1 MNTSNRSE
9 TDETIHRGGRDSA
22 AVRMVNAPASTWAR
36 SARSRGVSEGS
47 LAVPAEQG
55 RRNRVPPRPATPL
68 AAGGS
73 SGGPPGVALGD
84 VDTGTGGLVMQGLV
98 GAGTFVVVFWG
109 RVKVYIQSLFSRD
122 KDASQS
128 VGAEMS
134 EGSDKHTDVDAD
146 AENRQ

>member
-1 MNTSNRSE
+1 MNMIILT
-9 TDETIHRGGRDSA
+9 
-22 AVRMVNAPASTWAR
+22 VLMLLAPGTA
-36 SARSRGVSEGS
+36 
-47 LAVPAEQG
+47 LAYFDP
-55 RRNRVPPRPATPL
+55 
-68 AAGGS
+68 
-73 SGGPPGVALGD
+73 
-84 VDTGTGGLVMQGLV
+84 GTGALIVQGLV
-98 GAGTFVVVFWG
+98 GAVTFVVVFWG